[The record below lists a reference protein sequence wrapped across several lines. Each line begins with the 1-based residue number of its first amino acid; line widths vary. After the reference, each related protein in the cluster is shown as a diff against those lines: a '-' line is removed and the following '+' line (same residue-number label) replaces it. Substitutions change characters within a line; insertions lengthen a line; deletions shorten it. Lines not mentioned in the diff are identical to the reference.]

1 MTFRTIKYDFNCKRC
16 LCMSD
21 KQIFPFIGTPLSRPG
36 PCQNVK
42 SEKLSVDLN
51 VNVNK
56 VAKGK

>member
-1 MTFRTIKYDFNCKRC
+1 
-16 LCMSD
+16 MSD